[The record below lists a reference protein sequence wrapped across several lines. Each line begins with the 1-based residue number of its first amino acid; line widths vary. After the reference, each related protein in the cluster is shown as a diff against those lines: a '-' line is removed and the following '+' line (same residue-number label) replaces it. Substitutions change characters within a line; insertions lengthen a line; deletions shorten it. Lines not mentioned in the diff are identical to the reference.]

1 MNMLVGGIALFFGVH
16 MVPILSGVRTKLREA
31 LGAGAY
37 KGLFT
42 LGSAVGLVLIVMGY
56 GAARLADNPQIWD
69 PPAGL
74 RHLTML
80 LMLPVFIFL
89 IAAYF
94 PGRIKARLKHPML
107 IAVKTWAL
115 AHLLVN
121 GDLASCL
128 LFGSFLV
135 WAIVDRISLK
145 RRATSVS
152 AASTIP
158 SVGTASNR
166 NDAIALVG
174 GLAIYGV
181 IVFWGHEFLAGVPI
195 I

>member
-16 MVPILSGVRTKLREA
+16 MLPILSGVRTKLREA
-31 LGAGAY
+31 IGAGAY

-42 LGSAVGLVLIVMGY
+42 IASAVGLALIVLGY
-56 GAARLADNPQIWD
+56 GAARLGDNPQIWD

-74 RHLTML
+74 RHLAML

-89 IAAYF
+89 IAAYL

-121 GDLASCL
+121 GDMASGL
-128 LFGSFLV
+128 LFGSFLI
-135 WAIVDRISLK
+135 WAVVDRISLK
-145 RRATSVS
+145 RRVTGVS
-152 AASTIP
+152 AAATLGST
-158 SVGTASNR
+158 GTASNR
-166 NDAIALVG
+166 NDAIAIVG
-174 GLAIYGV
+174 GLAIYGG
-181 IVFWGHEFLAGVPI
+181 IVFWGHEYLAGVPI